1 MKTPLVT
8 AQLYLMAVLW
18 TATANSAEINGKPSA
33 QWTDWPVVGQATLSW
48 FWLDIYSS
56 QLRTPD
62 GHYQQDSDVTS
73 HPVALEI
80 RYLRDISRDQL
91 LEATQD
97 QWHKLGYNESSS
109 DQWLDALTSMI
120 PDVKAGER
128 LVYVSDGLSGQMYHF
143 TQQGQQRLLG
153 SVADEQ
159 MNDAFL
165 SIWLS
170 PKTEYPKL
178 RNQLIGMN
186 R

>member
-1 MKTPLVT
+1 MKTSLVT

-18 TATANSAEINGKPSA
+18 AATANSAEVHAKSSA

-48 FWLDIYSS
+48 FWLDIYAS

-62 GHYQQDSDVTS
+62 GHYQQDSDVTP

-80 RYLRDISRDQL
+80 RYLRDISREQL

-97 QWHKLGYNESSS
+97 QWHKLGYDASRSEA
-109 DQWLDALTSMI
+109 WLDALTRMM
-120 PDVKAGER
+120 PNVKAGER
-128 LVYVSDGLSGQMYHF
+128 LVYVSDGVTGQMYYF
-143 TQQGQQRLLG
+143 TQQGKQRLLG
-153 SVADEQ
+153 KVADEA